1 MKSNRGIIPRN
12 LSMSNLQTKLSTDT
26 WLTATWDEYIQTIE
40 NHTYEKAKGYYYNG
54 KMRIE
59 MLPVGNDHSR
69 DHTVI
74 ILAASNYAALKG
86 IPMNGNDNCTYR
98 KTGLNEAQPD
108 VSYYIGENADLIP
121 WGTSIINL
129 DDYPPPINLDDY
141 PPPNL
146 VIEVA
151 NTSLADDLGEKRLL
165 YEELGVDEY
174 WIINVQNVQ
183 VIAFAVANGGSRKIT
198 QSQVLPG
205 LEISLLETAFRRTRQ
220 MNQSQV
226 IAWLISQFQQS

>member
-1 MKSNRGIIPRN
+1 MNISK
-12 LSMSNLQTKLSTDT
+12 KLKIRHAKKPK
-26 WLTATWDEYIQTIE
+26 AT
-40 NHTYEKAKGYYYNG
+40 NYYNG

-59 MLPVGNDHSR
+59 APPIANDHSR
-69 DHTVI
+69 DHTI
-74 ILAASNYAALKG
+74 IIVAASNYAAIKN
-86 IPMNGNDNCTYR
+86 IPMNGKDNCTYR
-98 KTGLNEAQPD
+98 KTGFNEAQPD
-108 VSYYIGENADLIP
+108 VSYYIGENADVIP

-129 DDYPPPINLDDY
+129 DNY

-151 NTSLADDLGEKRLL
+151 NTSLGDDKGEKRLL

-174 WIINVQNVQ
+174 WIIDVRNVQ
-183 VIAFAVANGGSRKIT
+183 VIAFAVENNGSRKIT

-205 LEISLLETAFRRTRQ
+205 LAISLLEEAFRRTRR

-226 IAWLISQFQQS
+226 VAWLLSQFQQ